1 MTETEQN
8 LSRAYEEESMASVR
22 VKIYSEKAEE
32 EGYAGMAILFRAVA
46 ESEAI
51 HARNNL
57 RLLHSI
63 QDTETNL
70 YESFAKEKEL
80 AHVSYGDY
88 IVKAEQEGLEDAAK
102 ELEWS
107 RDVEKIH
114 AKLYEEALE
123 HMLEEQDP
131 VYYICEPCGY
141 IVDGALPDKCPICNA
156 PSRLF
161 FKSE

>member
-1 MTETEQN
+1 MPNTEEN
-8 LSRAYEEESMASVR
+8 LFKAFEEESAAAVR
-22 VKIYSEKAEE
+22 VKIYADEAEK
-32 EGYAGMAILFRAVA
+32 EGYPDMARLFRAVA
-46 ESEAI
+46 RSEAI

-57 RLLHSI
+57 KLLNSI

-88 IVKAEQEGLEDAAK
+88 IVQAGREGLDAAVK

-123 HMLEEQDP
+123 HMLENKGSA
-131 VYYICEPCGY
+131 YYVCEPCGY
-141 IVDGALPDKCPICNA
+141 ISDGKIPEKCPVCGA
-156 PSRLF
+156 PAKLF
-161 FKSE
+161 FESS